1 MTKTQGQVNDEYV
14 KLQETCK
21 GFLINAKDTSGNF
34 KFLNDHKDGGFHSSD
49 VHLRILLMLM
59 KNDAE
64 EKHLDDSN
72 AVFTI
77 IDTND
82 NSLAWTIKS
91 LLEKGVIGS
100 GGTAEVFDPSHTYW
114 GERVKAYR
122 LKTGLTIES
131 VWDCSN
137 GDFVL
142 RQKEPIDKELVE
154 NYDRKFDPKKD
165 PNKVYDNVQI
175 VEVDDFES
183 AMVMLS
189 CCKFDVILVK
199 DADTALFD
207 FLRGDDDNMDGRFPS
222 LNQMKDK
229 GGIVISPEEKTRVIK
244 EFRNAVKLNRG
255 PLDKYWVLPIKEG
268 FHKLLR
274 ENNIRTTDHRWN
286 IGFGVDPEIH
296 PWEFLYRLNEF
307 IDLQLRLSVY
317 KRETLITFLQYTID
331 DLKDRLRR
339 RIYETDG
346 SRKGITGTTLFFDGF
361 QDFMGAEY
369 SNFMKRYGARKLI
382 ERDAI
387 KENDMSNKSL
397 FATFVRDEFYGKF
410 PIDTELNRLMQRFY
424 GRAAIMYNDR
434 YGRQRL
440 RESFEALRSFVV
452 FHGLSEG
459 DKKMK
464 DGLNFLRMV
473 IDSEF
478 YLHKVGEW
486 MDYYR

>member
-1 MTKTQGQVNDEYV
+1 MVETSEHDKDEYIM
-14 KLQETCK
+14 LQETCK
-21 GFLINAKDTSGNF
+21 DFLINNNKCTSGCF
-34 KFLNDHKDGGFHSSD
+34 KFLGDLNDGGFHSAN

-59 KNDAE
+59 KNNAE
-64 EKHLDDSN
+64 EEHSDDSSTI
-72 AVFTI
+72 FTKI
-77 IDTND
+77 VTDD

-100 GGTAEVFDPSHTYW
+100 GGTVEAFDPSHTYW
-114 GERVKAYR
+114 GENVKAYR
-122 LKTGLTIES
+122 LKKGLTIES
-131 VWDCSN
+131 VWDCSDD
-137 GDFVL
+137 DFVL
-142 RQKEPIDKELVE
+142 KQIEPIDKALVE
-154 NYDRKFDPKKD
+154 NYDRKIAPKQE
-165 PNKVYDNVQI
+165 PSFVYDDVQI
-175 VEVDDFES
+175 VEVGDFES
-183 AMVMLS
+183 AMVLLS
-189 CCKFDVILVK
+189 CCKFDVILVE
-199 DADTALFD
+199 DTDLFD
-207 FLRGDDDNMDGRFPS
+207 FLRGDGDNMDGMFPS
-222 LNQMKDK
+222 LNKMKGND
-229 GGIVISPEEKTRVIK
+229 GNDIRSEEKTRIING
-244 EFRNAVKLNRG
+244 FRNVVKLNRG

-274 ENNIRTTDHRWN
+274 EKNIRTTDHRWN

-331 DLKDRLRR
+331 DLKDRMRR

-346 SRKGITGTTLFFDGF
+346 SRKKITGTTLFFDGF

-387 KENDMSNKSL
+387 KVDDKSNKSL
-397 FATFVRDEFYGKF
+397 FATCVRDEFYSKF

-440 RESFEALRSFVV
+440 RESFEALRGFVV
-452 FHGLSEG
+452 YHGLSE
-459 DKKMK
+459 DRKMK

-486 MDYYR
+486 MDYYK